1 MSAVRATQRC
11 CSGASGS
18 TQGFD
23 PVGDGDREGSRGDRS
38 RSTTRKFDVD
48 VIVIPADGGT
58 VWRLTD
64 LLGRS
69 MGNIR
74 ENPSHQF
81 TIYPEGHAF
90 ETMADIQRGP
100 HVSLDAALAEIERH
114 TRGVC
119 RRSPGRDQL

>member
-1 MSAVRATQRC
+1 M
-11 CSGASGS
+11 
-18 TQGFD
+18 
-23 PVGDGDREGSRGDRS
+23 
-38 RSTTRKFDVD
+38 D
-48 VIVIPADGGT
+48 VIVIAKQGGT

-74 ENPSHQF
+74 EDATDGF

-90 ETMADIQRGP
+90 ETMAGISCGP
-100 HVSLDAALAEIERH
+100 YDSLDAALAEIETH

-119 RRSPGRDQL
+119 RRSPGEEHP

>member
-1 MSAVRATQRC
+1 M
-11 CSGASGS
+11 
-18 TQGFD
+18 
-23 PVGDGDREGSRGDRS
+23 
-38 RSTTRKFDVD
+38 D
-48 VIVIPADGGT
+48 VIVIAKQGGA

-74 ENPSHQF
+74 EDATDGF

-90 ETMADIQRGP
+90 ETMAGISCGP
-100 HVSLDAALAEIERH
+100 YDSLDAALAEIETH

-119 RRSPGRDQL
+119 RRSPGEEHP